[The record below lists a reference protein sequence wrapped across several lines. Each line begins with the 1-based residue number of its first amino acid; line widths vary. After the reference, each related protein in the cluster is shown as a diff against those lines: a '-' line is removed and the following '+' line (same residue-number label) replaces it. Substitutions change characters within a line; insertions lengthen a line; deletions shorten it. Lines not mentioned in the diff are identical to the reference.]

1 VSTIIE
7 ATIVDPAERDEVPRC
22 WTSEARGFAGRFSFS
37 SATRP
42 WNWMELD
49 AEDADKLFALLSG
62 FVAYFNARYGQC
74 PEQRIPPCWAE
85 HGALVEELTTL
96 FWARWHAFESPHAS
110 IGGAQYWH
118 SYTLPS
124 FYERM
129 RGWLGNG
136 LVACQHGHHRDVE
149 DRPVGTA
156 RAWELRTEVIAS
168 LDFVRRT
175 TSPRSAKDADSP
187 TGVVVAFL
195 GKEEERR

>member
-1 VSTIIE
+1 M
-7 ATIVDPAERDEVPRC
+7 PRC
-22 WTSEARGFAGRFSFS
+22 WTGEARGFAGSVQLLVGDP
-37 SATRP
+37 AV
-42 WNWMELD
+42 ELD
-49 AEDADKLFALLSG
+49 GARRRGCRQALRAPLGIRLPTSTPATAE
-62 FVAYFNARYGQC
+62 R

-129 RGWLGNG
+129 RGWLGTG

-175 TSPRSAKDADSP
+175 ARAHASA
-187 TGVVVAFL
+187 TGRGQPHGDRRRVL
-195 GKEEERR
+195 GQRRGTTMSQSLST

>member
-1 VSTIIE
+1 MSTSIE

-22 WTSEARGFAGRFSFS
+22 WTGEARGLAGRFSFS
-37 SATRP
+37 SSTRP

-49 AEDADKLFALLSG
+49 AEDADQLFALLSG
-62 FVAYFNARYGQC
+62 FVSYFNARYGER

-96 FWARWHAFESPHAS
+96 FWARWHAFESPHGS

-124 FYERM
+124 FYEHM
-129 RGWLGNG
+129 RGWLGSG
-136 LVACQHGHHRDVE
+136 LVSCEHGYHRDVE
-149 DRPVGTA
+149 DRPVATA
-156 RAWELRTEVIAS
+156 RAWELRTEAIAS

-175 TSPRSAKDADSP
+175 ADAGSTTEADDDK
-187 TGVVVAFL
+187 GIVVAFL
-195 GKEEERR
+195 DREEERR

>member
-1 VSTIIE
+1 
-7 ATIVDPAERDEVPRC
+7 
-22 WTSEARGFAGRFSFS
+22 
-37 SATRP
+37 
-42 WNWMELD
+42 MELD
-49 AEDADKLFALLSG
+49 AEDADKLFAILSG
-62 FVAYFNARYGQC
+62 FVSYFNARYGER

-96 FWARWHAFESPHAS
+96 FWARWHAFESSHGS

-129 RGWLGNG
+129 RGWLGSG
-136 LVACQHGHHRDVE
+136 LVACQHGRHRDVE
-149 DRPVGTA
+149 DVPIGTA

-175 TSPRSAKDADSP
+175 TSPPSATGADSP
-187 TGVVVAFL
+187 TGIVVEFL
-195 GKEEERR
+195 DREEERR

>member
-1 VSTIIE
+1 MSTIIE

-22 WTSEARGFAGRFSFS
+22 WTGEARGFASRFSFS

-62 FVAYFNARYGQC
+62 FVAYFNARYADR

-129 RGWLGNG
+129 RGWLANG

-149 DRPVGTA
+149 DRSVGTA

-168 LDFVRRT
+168 LDFVRR
-175 TSPRSAKDADSP
+175 AADKGS
-187 TGVVVAFL
+187 TMHASDEGIVVAFL